1 LWCQPQNLDLFDGN
15 AFSQI
20 PRFVNITSTKS
31 SETIYK
37 DGKIDG
43 LVIYWYI
50 NGQKYRELTYKDDE
64 LISEKKWNEDGSI
77 KE

>member
-1 LWCQPQNLDLFDGN
+1 MW
-15 AFSQI
+15 
-20 PRFVNITSTKS
+20 TSWYENGQKS